1 MAHVEV
7 LRHEPW
13 RLVRCARCELCYL
26 PEIPRE
32 EAIETDFDW
41 ARSFAT
47 ERRRRWFEHPLMRF
61 WTLAMVSLKPS
72 REQRALR
79 YIRRFA
85 PASGALSQSHTPR
98 DTPSALHAKFDTQ
111 AAPQIIVDTERTPH
125 AVVNMPPVPHA
136 TVATPRG
143 AHSAPHHTRL
153 LDVGCGD
160 GRLAALALHG
170 GYDVAGVELSPHMAA
185 KAMRRLGR
193 ERVHV
198 GRLHD
203 APYEPGSFDLIVTVS
218 YLEHDPDPVGS
229 LRRMRELLRPG
240 GVCVHKTPNYA
251 SRLRGILGTRW
262 SGYRWPEH
270 VQYYT
275 PQTLAAVLERAGFR
289 VEASKA
295 PSLGDNMWIVGRR
308 D

>member
-1 MAHVEV
+1 M

-13 RLVRCARCELCYL
+13 RLVRCAKCELCYL
-26 PEIPRE
+26 PEIPPE

-41 ARSFAT
+41 AKSFAT

-61 WTLAMVSLKPS
+61 WTLAVMSLKPS
-72 REQRALR
+72 RDHRALR
-79 YIRRFA
+79 YIQRYA
-85 PASGALSQSHTPR
+85 
-98 DTPSALHAKFDTQ
+98 
-111 AAPQIIVDTERTPH
+111 
-125 AVVNMPPVPHA
+125 
-136 TVATPRG
+136 PRG
-143 AHSAPHHTRL
+143 RL

-160 GRLAALALHG
+160 GRLAALALRS
-170 GYDVAGVELSPHMAA
+170 GYDVAGVELSPQMAA
-185 KAMRRLGR
+185 KAVRRLGR
-193 ERVHV
+193 ERVHL
-198 GRLHD
+198 GRLQD

-229 LRRMRELLRPG
+229 LRRMRELLKPG

-251 SRLRGILGTRW
+251 SKLRGWLGARW

-275 PQTLAAVLERAGFR
+275 PQTLGAVLERAGFR